1 LEEDKGNNN
10 TVQTEAPVR
19 SPNIKPSAQTNKI
32 PRVTTVP
39 SNFVAPSFK
48 AHNTVFKEPIYRI
61 LEKIKAE
68 PFFTWPP
75 KMPGDP
81 AARNQRLMCSYYP
94 ERGHFT
100 ENCYKLKSH
109 LEQLVS
115 DGHLSEYMNPSL
127 TKQEKMRQSDDRPG
141 SSGTA
146 PTGVIHVILS
156 PLCTSISPASYRSD
170 LRKAFHL
177 RQSYGISD
185 SAHLVPRLC
194 SEAHVSSV
202 NGTISFSDSD
212 LHDVQLPHNDPLVI
226 TLRIGNYDVKRVLVD
241 QGSFAEVMYQELYEK
256 LGLGKSDLSEFG
268 SPVFGFS
275 GESTIPLGKTIL
287 PVLTGPINLQTE
299 FIVIQVPSPYNAIM
313 GRSWLHRM
321 RVVPSTLH
329 QKLRFP
335 TKDDVMEINGDQ
347 VVAKQCVLAAVKK
360 NTSEKVN
367 PAGIL

>member
-1 LEEDKGNNN
+1 
-10 TVQTEAPVR
+10 
-19 SPNIKPSAQTNKI
+19 
-32 PRVTTVP
+32 
-39 SNFVAPSFK
+39 
-48 AHNTVFKEPIYRI
+48 
-61 LEKIKAE
+61 
-68 PFFTWPP
+68 
-75 KMPGDP
+75 
-81 AARNQRLMCSYYP
+81 
-94 ERGHFT
+94 
-100 ENCYKLKSH
+100 
-109 LEQLVS
+109 
-115 DGHLSEYMNPSL
+115 
-127 TKQEKMRQSDDRPG
+127 MRQSDDRPG

-156 PLCTSISPASYRSD
+156 PLCTSISPASYRSN
-170 LRKAFHL
+170 LQKAFHL

-241 QGSFAEVMYQELYEK
+241 QGSFAEVMYQELFEK
-256 LGLGKSDLSEFG
+256 LGLGKSDLAEFG

-275 GESTIPLGKTIL
+275 GESIIPLGKMTL
-287 PVLTGPINLQTE
+287 LVLTGPINLQTE
-299 FIVIQVPSPYNAIM
+299 FIVIQAPSPYNAIM

-321 RVVPSTLH
+321 RAIPSTLH

-335 TKDDVMEINGDQ
+335 TKDGVMEINGDQ
-347 VVAKQCVLAAVKK
+347 VAAKQCVLAAVKTS
-360 NTSEKVN
+360 TSEKTN